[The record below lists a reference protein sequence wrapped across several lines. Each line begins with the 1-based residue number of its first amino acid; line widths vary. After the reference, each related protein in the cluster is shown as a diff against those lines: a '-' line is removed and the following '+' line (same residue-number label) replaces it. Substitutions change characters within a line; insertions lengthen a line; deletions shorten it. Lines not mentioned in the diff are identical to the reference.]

1 MDKVYIV
8 TAGEYSDYH
17 IVAVFSDPKQ
27 AEFCRTKEG
36 YDAEVE
42 EWDINPR
49 KYEGKIWYQYE
60 CRVESGVIHKE
71 SCIATL
77 NKSDNYI
84 HQGLIRDWEGNK
96 VVQYYDVCMYFD
108 KKFDFDNEEES
119 KVFDKIVFDYIAKDR
134 AEKNE
139 ALGIE

>member
-27 AEFCRTKEG
+27 AEFCRTTAG

-49 KYEGKIWYQYE
+49 KYEGTIWYKYN
-60 CRVESGVIHKE
+60 CKVEKGSVKKY
-71 SCIATL
+71 SCLATL
-77 NKSDNYI
+77 NKGDDYVYG
-84 HQGLIRDWEGNK
+84 GLMRDWQGNK
-96 VVQYYDVCMYFD
+96 VVQFYDVIMYLDKNFD
-108 KKFDFDNEEES
+108 IDNEEEC
-119 KVFDKIVFDYIAKDR
+119 KELDKIIYDRIAKFR
-134 AEKNE
+134 AEQNE
-139 ALGIE
+139 L